1 MGFLDKLYLKSASIF
16 KKKKT
21 EVLSLTAMQKERY
34 PLGME
39 DHTKILL
46 SWVQTHRKISLP
58 VQTNTGIGLRCP
70 HLTVGS
76 LPKLGCD
83 SGHAW
88 IY

>member
-1 MGFLDKLYLKSASIF
+1 MPGSLNVRSKIMGFLDKLYLKSASIF

-46 SWVQTHRKISLP
+46 SCVQTHRKISFP
-58 VQTNTGIGLRCP
+58 VQTNTGVGRRYP
-70 HLTVGS
+70 HLT
-76 LPKLGCD
+76 
-83 SGHAW
+83 
-88 IY
+88 